1 MKLTTIHSGNFKLDG
16 GAMFGVVPKQLW
28 NKLNPAD
35 EQNLCN
41 WAMRCLLVE
50 VDDRKILIDTG
61 IGNKQSDKFY
71 SHYDLNGPHSL
82 DASLHSAGVSH
93 GDITDVILT
102 HLHFDHCGGA
112 VIRDGE
118 ILKTAFPNATYY
130 STKEQWEHA
139 LNPNPREKASF
150 LKENIEPIFKA
161 GQLQYVKE
169 GDLIAGCIELLV
181 CNGHTRGMMTP
192 LIRMN
197 DDLNILYAADLFPSS
212 AHLKPNFVM
221 SYDIEPLK
229 TMEERT
235 RINQLA
241 VQGNWLYYYEHDLNI
256 ETSEVAFNEKGQP
269 VAVNPRSLSEVLA
282 EI

>member
-1 MKLTTIHSGNFKLDG
+1 MDG

-192 LIRMN
+192 LIRVN
-197 DDLNILYAADLFPSS
+197 DDLNILYTADLFPSS

-282 EI
+282 EV

>member
-61 IGNKQSDKFY
+61 IGKKQSDKFY

-82 DASLHSAGVSH
+82 DASLHSAGLSNRE
-93 GDITDVILT
+93 ITDVILT

-118 ILKTAFPNATYY
+118 KLITAFPNATYY

-150 LKENIEPIFKA
+150 LKENIEPISHA
-161 GQLQYVKE
+161 GQLEYVKE
-169 GDLIAGCIELLV
+169 GDLIAGCIKVLV

-192 LIRMN
+192 LIHVN

-241 VQGNWLYYYEHDLNI
+241 VQGNWLYYFEHDLNI
-256 ETSEVAFNEKGQP
+256 ETSEVSFNEKGQP

-282 EI
+282 EV

>member
-1 MKLTTIHSGNFKLDG
+1 MDG

-112 VIRDGE
+112 VIREGE
-118 ILKTAFPNATYY
+118 KLITAFPNATYY

-150 LKENIEPIFKA
+150 LKENIEPISHA
-161 GQLQYVKE
+161 GQLEFVKE
-169 GDLIAGCIELLV
+169 GDLIAGCIEVLL

-192 LIRMN
+192 LIRVK
-197 DDLNILYAADLFPSS
+197 DDINILYAADLFPSS

-229 TMEERT
+229 TMEERK

-241 VQGNWLYYYEHDLNI
+241 VQGNWLYFYEHDLNI
-256 ETSEVAFNEKGQP
+256 ETSEVAFNDKGQP

-282 EI
+282 EV

>member
-35 EQNLCN
+35 DQNLCS

-61 IGNKQSDKFY
+61 IGNKQSEKFY

-112 VIRDGE
+112 VICEGE
-118 ILKTAFPNATYY
+118 KLITAFPNATYY

-150 LKENIEPIFKA
+150 LKENIEPISHA
-161 GQLQYVKE
+161 GQLEYVKE
-169 GDLIAGCIELLV
+169 GDLIAGCIEVLV

-192 LIRMN
+192 LIRVK

-241 VQGNWLYYYEHDLNI
+241 VQGNWLYYYEHDLKI

-269 VAVNPRSLSEVLA
+269 VAVNPRSLSEVFA
-282 EI
+282 EV